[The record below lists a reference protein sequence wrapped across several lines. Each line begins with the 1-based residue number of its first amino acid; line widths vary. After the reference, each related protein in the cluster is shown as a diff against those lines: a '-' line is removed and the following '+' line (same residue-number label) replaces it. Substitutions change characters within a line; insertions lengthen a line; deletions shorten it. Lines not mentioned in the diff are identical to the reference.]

1 MAIRSATPD
10 ILLALDN
17 DVFTDWRSNRP
28 HTLSAITV
36 YQNRNNL
43 YPKLPAMTVFQ
54 SRFGFEKEIAKNG
67 PLDEQFEKLRL
78 RMEQIINDCGV
89 LEVDDRA
96 TAIAAHIF
104 ARLSASERNRHWAE
118 VFIAATALAHGHGVA
133 TRNRADFELI
143 GQHLP
148 PYAPTLHLAIWKQ

>member
-1 MAIRSATPD
+1 MATCSATPD

-17 DVFTDWRSNRP
+17 DVFTDWRNHRS
-28 HTLSAITV
+28 HAVSAITD
-36 YQNRNNL
+36 YQNRKSL

-54 SRFGFEKEIAKNG
+54 SRFGFEKEVARLG
-67 PLDEQFEKLRL
+67 ALDEQFERLRL

-89 LEVDDRA
+89 LEVNDRA

-104 ARLSASERNRHWAE
+104 ARLSASERNRHWAD
-118 VFIAATALAHGHGVA
+118 VFIAATALAHDHGLA

-148 PYAPTLHLAIWKQ
+148 AYAPTLHLAIWKQ

>member
-1 MAIRSATPD
+1 MAIRSATSG

-17 DVFTDWRSNRP
+17 DVFTDWRNNRS
-28 HTLSAITV
+28 HAISAITD

-54 SRFGFEKEIAKNG
+54 SRFGFEKESARLG
-67 PLDEQFEKLRL
+67 ALDEQFERLRL
-78 RMEQIINDCGV
+78 RMEQLINDCGV
-89 LEVDDRA
+89 LEINDRV
-96 TAIAAHIF
+96 TAIAAYIF
-104 ARLSASERNRHWAE
+104 ARLSASERNRHWAD
-118 VFIAATALAHGHGVA
+118 VFIASTALAHGHGVA

-148 PYAPTLHLAIWKQ
+148 PYAPTLDLAIWKQ